1 MYAYLLFVKKYE
13 SLNRMKLPSKQ
24 KMPLFSWEDDICLQF
39 LIDQRKCVNLR
50 RFSDDASLYLES
62 LVRIIYIEFHKL
74 FFLKILNDIPQ
85 LEAFLVKC

>member
-39 LIDQRKCVNLR
+39 LIDQRKEL
-50 RFSDDASLYLES
+50 A
-62 LVRIIYIEFHKL
+62 
-74 FFLKILNDIPQ
+74 
-85 LEAFLVKC
+85 